1 MHGIAGN
8 RNLLWYMHY
17 IKIEE
22 IDGGRDYI
30 A

>member
-1 MHGIAGN
+1 MHGIAEN
-8 RNLLWYMHY
+8 RNLLWHMHY

-22 IDGGRDYI
+22 IDSGRDYI